1 MWFWFD
7 MFGLLWFGQVWF
19 GMVWSGEIGMVG
31 LVGFPV
37 TLKLAKANLELYL
50 GTIPA
55 WVRSDGSNSDYEAIS
70 VQLKLQLP
78 AGKWIAR

>member
-1 MWFWFD
+1 
-7 MFGLLWFGQVWF
+7 
-19 GMVWSGEIGMVG
+19 MVWSGFWYGLVRWDWFGRFG

-37 TLKLAKANLELYL
+37 TLKIAKANLELYL
-50 GTIPA
+50 GTIPV

>member
-1 MWFWFD
+1 
-7 MFGLLWFGQVWF
+7 
-19 GMVWSGEIGMVG
+19 MVWSGMVWYGLVRGDWYGIFG

-37 TLKLAKANLELYL
+37 TLKIAKANLELYL
-50 GTIPA
+50 GTIPV